1 MELGISFS
9 GGIADNNKLPA
20 YEGIKS
26 VEHISC
32 SLLIISS
39 FLIEGKIRRKDFRNM
54 PIGFN
59 LLTQR
64 KGSFEF
70 LYEVVLPATPFIAEL
85 GMSVAGNLLT
95 DVLKLTYQRLLGH
108 KETVISRDIEFLEEK
123 HSGDLSALV
132 DAIEPSSLQAHNVIN
147 NGVMTIQI
155 FNGHSKRDKIIDFN
169 PQTKQYL
176 RESIIDSFP
185 KIKLFSISSYN
196 ANQGSGR
203 AYDFD
208 EKRTIPF
215 SVVPEFDAESYNILF
230 YSMHEYT
237 KKKRLN
243 HQLVS
248 ASIALKYTCIMTRD
262 GRVKKLILEKAR
274 RELNDLVK
282 DQGIII

>member
-32 SLLIISS
+32 SLLIVSS

-70 LYEVVLPATPFIAEL
+70 LSEVVLPATPFIAEL
-85 GMSVAGNLLT
+85 GMSVTGNLLT
-95 DVLKLTYQRLLGH
+95 DVLKYTYQQLLGL
-108 KETVISRDIEFLEEK
+108 KETVISPAIEILKEK
-123 HSGDLSALV
+123 HPGNMSALA
-132 DAIEPSSLQAHNVIN
+132 DAIEPSSIKAHNIIN
-147 NGVMTIQI
+147 NGVMNIQI
-155 FNGHSKRDKIIDFN
+155 HNYDRENGKRDKIIDFN

-176 RESIIDSFP
+176 GESIMDRSP
-185 KIKLFSISSYN
+185 RMKLFSISSYN
-196 ANQGSGR
+196 ANQRSGR

-215 SVVPEFDAESYNILF
+215 SAVAEFDEESYDVLF
-230 YSMHEYT
+230 YSMQEYT
-237 KKKRLN
+237 KKRQFN
-243 HQLVS
+243 HQS
-248 ASIALKYTCIMTRD
+248 ESSFIALKYTCVTTRD
-262 GRVKKLILEKAR
+262 GRVKKLIIQKAR
-274 RELNDLVK
+274 RDLNDLIK
-282 DQGIII
+282 D